1 MKKIFNI
8 SKETIKNATKKLA
21 IGAMTAAMLG
31 AGTMSGVSAT
41 EYVGSY
47 KVLSD
52 SSISMQRA
60 SAKTQSASCVAC
72 YVHSECT
79 YKDYRGANYYLRGGQ
94 TLMGYSGTSFAISG
108 TNKMVIIR
116 SDHRGAV
123 NGKQTSLFH
132 TSSTY

>member
-31 AGTMSGVSAT
+31 VGTMSGVSAT

-60 SAKTQSASCVAC
+60 SAKTQSASCFV
-72 YVHSECT
+72 Y
-79 YKDYRGANYYLRGGQ
+79 
-94 TLMGYSGTSFAISG
+94 
-108 TNKMVIIR
+108 TN
-116 SDHRGAV
+116 
-123 NGKQTSLFH
+123 
-132 TSSTY
+132 